1 MLHLEPALY
10 GAETWTLRKVDQI
23 YLESFEIWCWRRM
36 EEIIWTDRVRH
47 EEVLNRV
54 KKKGNI
60 LHTIKGRKTNWFGYI
75 LRRNCFLTHVI
86 EGRIEGR
93 IDVTRKRGKI
103 CKQILNDLK
112 KTRGYWKLKGDAL
125 DRVL

>member
-1 MLHLEPALY
+1 MY

-93 IDVTRKRGKI
+93 IDVTRKRGKR